1 MRTFFFSQS
10 LRNIGISP
18 YVNAYVGKIIV
29 SWEIRVSGS
38 SLFLGVVDT
47 IMQGRLCLLYTS
59 WRNSGCQT
67 DRYQLRRLNRRTALK
82 NKAERLKHMKYSV
95 SLYSFYNA
103 LKRNLITPFAC
114 IEQAKD
120 LGFDAVEAV
129 DFVNFDCVPCLLYT
143 SRCV

>member
-1 MRTFFFSQS
+1 M
-10 LRNIGISP
+10 
-18 YVNAYVGKIIV
+18 
-29 SWEIRVSGS
+29 
-38 SLFLGVVDT
+38 
-47 IMQGRLCLLYTS
+47 
-59 WRNSGCQT
+59 
-67 DRYQLRRLNRRTALK
+67 K

-129 DFVNFDCVPCLLYT
+129 DFVNFDCVPEERLERAAEIRSEAERLGLEISALAIGADFINGSDGDTKKEIERVKSYVDVAAALGAPRMRHDVT
-143 SRCV
+143 QGLSLIHISEPTRH